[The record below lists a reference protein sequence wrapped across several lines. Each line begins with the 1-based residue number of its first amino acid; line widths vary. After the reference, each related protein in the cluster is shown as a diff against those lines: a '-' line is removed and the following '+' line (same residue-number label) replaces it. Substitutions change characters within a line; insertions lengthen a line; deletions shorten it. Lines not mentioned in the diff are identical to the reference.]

1 MRRGGRARLKALDS
15 KSSLPERVTWV
26 QIPPSPPPFLLL
38 TCLGNKRPLVLF
50 WRSVLRAELK
60 EHIERIQGE
69 FPGTV
74 IASGP
79 AASLRW
85 DLDQQQANLP
95 CAATISALSHSLA
108 SLKIATTDSN
118 HGHKVYPNLL
128 SGRQLTSINQAWVA
142 RHHLY
147 LNPLGFVYLAVL
159 LDRYSH
165 KVIGWA
171 ISRRIDAELCSGFGV
186 TPLLKYSF

>member
-1 MRRGGRARLKALDS
+1 
-15 KSSLPERVTWV
+15 
-26 QIPPSPPPFLLL
+26 
-38 TCLGNKRPLVLF
+38 
-50 WRSVLRAELK
+50 LRAELK

-74 IASGP
+74 IALSRQ
-79 AASLRW
+79 LRCEGI
-85 DLDQQQANLP
+85 LINNKPSLP

-118 HGHKVYPNLL
+118 HGHNVYPNLL

-147 LNPLGFVYLAVL
+147 SNRVGLCLFGRSVGPLLAQGDWL
-159 LDRYSH
+159 GDLP
-165 KVIGWA
+165 
-171 ISRRIDAELCSGFGV
+171 RIDAELCSGSGV

>member
-1 MRRGGRARLKALDS
+1 LRR
-15 KSSLPERVTWV
+15 
-26 QIPPSPPPFLLL
+26 
-38 TCLGNKRPLVLF
+38 
-50 WRSVLRAELK
+50 
-60 EHIERIQGE
+60 
-69 FPGTV
+69 
-74 IASGP
+74 
-79 AASLRW
+79 

-118 HGHKVYPNLL
+118 HGHNVYPNLL

-147 LNPLGFVYLAVL
+147 SNRVGLCLFGRSVGPLLAQGDWL
-159 LDRYSH
+159 GDLP
-165 KVIGWA
+165 
-171 ISRRIDAELCSGFGV
+171 RIDAELCSGSGV